1 MVDDFKR
8 IIILPV
14 FNEEKHLEDLLDGL
28 TGRIDVFIVINDG
41 SVDSSEEEI
50 FKWAKDKDNFYYLKS
65 ASNNGMARALKRGLS
80 QVMKLLEEGHINR
93 DDIIITM
100 DADGQHNPD
109 YIDDMVRYMQF
120 NKLDVLLAKR
130 DLSNY
135 PCYRKLG
142 NMLLTSYVNM
152 FTGYKYHDVESGFR
166 LLRAS
171 LLPEIMRY
179 YAGYRYSNAQEIAMI
194 TAIKNYKIDNSY
206 IIKTPYYRKGGPG
219 FIDVLIN
226 ITMSTI
232 VFLKVKFRKN

>member
-1 MVDDFKR
+1 MSDTFKR

-14 FNEEKHLEDLLDGL
+14 FNEEKHIEDLLNSL
-28 TGRIDVFIVINDG
+28 TGSIAIFIVINDG
-41 SVDSSEEEI
+41 SVDLSEEKI
-50 FKWAKDKDNFYYLKS
+50 VKYAKDKKNFYYLKS
-65 ASNNGMARALKRGLS
+65 TSNNGMAAALKKGFL
-80 QVMKLLEEGHINR
+80 QVMKLLEEGRINR

-130 DLSNY
+130 DFSNY
-135 PCYRKLG
+135 PFYRKLG

-152 FTGYKYHDVESGFR
+152 LSRYRYHDVESGFR
-166 LLRAS
+166 LLRAG

-194 TAIKNYKIDNSY
+194 TATLKCKIDNNY
-206 IIKTPYYRKGGPG
+206 LIKIPYYRKGGPG

-226 ITMSTI
+226 IIMGAV
-232 VFLKVKFRKN
+232 VFLKVKFRKS